1 MSNDMSTDNAQVTVL
16 APDTP
21 KERIAEILAAEG
33 AAIIADLL
41 PAGQVAQLNQDLMPH
56 IERTPFGDDFTG
68 RQTQRTGA
76 LVARVPSTRDLVMH
90 PDILA
95 AAETFL
101 APYTDRIILHLTQT
115 IYIHPEQ
122 GAQPF
127 HRDRLAWGG
136 YLPRSVE
143 PQFNTIWALTDFT
156 KENGATRLVPGSNH
170 WPDEQ
175 RAQPEQMCQAEMS
188 AGSVLLYSG
197 SVIHSGGENRSTA
210 SRLGL
215 NITYCLGW
223 LRQEENQYLSCPPH
237 IAKDLDPQ
245 LQELLGYTSGNYAL
259 GYYSDPES
267 TEPGRDILPPEMVLG
282 RRPREGLGF
291 SLSEATDESVQGVG
305 DATQR

>member
-1 MSNDMSTDNAQVTVL
+1 MSTDMSTDMSSDNAQVTVL

-21 KERIAEILAAEG
+21 KERIAEVLAAEG

-41 PAGQVAQLNQDLMPH
+41 PAAQVAQLTQDLMPH
-56 IERTPFGDDFTG
+56 IERTPFGDDFSG

-76 LVARVPSTRDLVMH
+76 LVARVPSTRDIVMH
-90 PDILA
+90 PDIVA
-95 AAETFL
+95 VAEAFL

-122 GAQPF
+122 GAQPL

-136 YLPRSVE
+136 YIPRSIE

-197 SVIHSGGENRSTA
+197 SVIHSGGENRSAA

-259 GYYSDPES
+259 GYYSDPDS
-267 TEPGRDILPPEMVLG
+267 TEPGRDILPPELALG
-282 RRPREGLGF
+282 RRPRQD
-291 SLSEATDESVQGVG
+291 LSFTLTDLADENLKRGE
-305 DATQR
+305 